1 MPSYDRIYISRFI
14 SQLLHPSAAVDDSYF
29 PAPQIFWDRLVQL
42 GSNQLVLPAIYK
54 ALKRKKLELYAPKD
68 LVLYLREIKD
78 LNQNRNYDILKQI
91 NFLSEIFERNQID
104 YVFLKG
110 AAMLIKK
117 PYDSINERMVG
128 DIDILV
134 SEKHVFRAQQLLLNE
149 GFEAEVSNE
158 FSFTKGV
165 YSDYYSKHLKRIS
178 HPSHIAA
185 VEIHRRL
192 LIKENNLIPPTDVLE
207 NKVRCK
213 LGQWIPSKQHL
224 WQHAVLNWQYNDNGI
239 NQNFL
244 AFRSILDVLYLEP
257 KDLKLKLAPKA
268 IKEFYSLLSLYY
280 VNYKTYYPL
289 KKLLYKWKLKS
300 IIFDN
305 IYTFFVNLSYL
316 ISFGFSRIFLLL
328 SSKIYRKRVLKNPKL
343 FGQRI
348 LIFLIKN
355 FR

>member
-1 MPSYDRIYISRFI
+1 MPSYDRRYIFRFI

-29 PAPQIFWDRLVQL
+29 PAPQIFWDRLVHL
-42 GSNQLVLPAIYK
+42 GSNQLVLPAIYQG
-54 ALKRKKLELYAPKD
+54 LKRKKLESYAPKD
-68 LVLYLREIKD
+68 LVYYLREIKD

-91 NFLSEIFERNQID
+91 NFLSDIFKRNQID

-134 SEKHVFRAQQLLLNE
+134 SEKQVFRAQQLLLNE
-149 GFEAEVSNE
+149 GFEAELSNE

-165 YSDYYSKHLKRIS
+165 FSDYHSKHLKRIS
-178 HPSHIAA
+178 HPSYIAA

-207 NKVRCK
+207 NKVQCK
-213 LGQWIPSKQHL
+213 FGQWIPSKQHL
-224 WQHAVLNWQYNDNGI
+224 WQHAILNWQYNDNGI

-244 AFRSILDVLYLEP
+244 AFRTILDVLYLEP

-280 VNYKTYYPL
+280 VGYKTYYPL

-300 IIFDN
+300 IIFEN
-305 IYTFFVNLSYL
+305 LYTFFINLNYL
-316 ISFGFSRIFLLL
+316 VSFGFSRIFLLL
-328 SSKIYRKRVLKNPKL
+328 SSKTYRKRVLKNPKL

-348 LIFLIKN
+348 LSFLIKN